1 MPTSNFKLFD
11 ENKANMLTDSEYSSN
26 AQRLNGVQSGVA
38 SSKLQNKFQYQASLV
53 AYAIAQLMVQNGYD
67 ATDSTAVTT
76 FVNNMSNTMLQKVID
91 KATTAQA
98 EEGTNN
104 IKWMTPALVKSEITK
119 IAPLVPAILSNE
131 TKALYGLGTDAVP
144 DDVLALLRYSSLD
157 NIVMKKFLTSQN
169 FVAPDNAS
177 GNEFL
182 AIVVGGGGG
191 GSAAGYSKRD
201 SAGGGS
207 GGITI
212 GKIKLTPG
220 ETYPVVVGAGGSGG
234 ISTSK
239 NMTSPGSD
247 GGSSSFVGLTALGGG
262 GATLDHGGDA
272 APNGGGG
279 GGIAYGENAGLRGG
293 NGGLYGGGGGAYG
306 VYNSASSQQSG
317 IGGNGGKYGGGGGG
331 YITAGTGGE
340 FGGNGG
346 NSRLSETAEI
356 GVEFGPE
363 TPFTYLDLFP
373 YKVEP
378 MAVSV
383 AKGYCA
389 GGGGYGSVGGEGE
402 TRSTS
407 NSSVAGGGGGFCGNG
422 GSALYGAGGGG
433 GFCSSGG
440 TGNTSYNS
448 MVAAGG
454 GGGFFADGGKAP
466 GGKGSVGG
474 AGGAGGHTGDSSST
488 RVRGGDG
495 GNGLVILIWRRAE
508 K

>member
-1 MPTSNFKLFD
+1 MQDRVPLFPGRV
-11 ENKANMLTDSEYSSN
+11 KMTPVAGQANTYDMERAD
-26 AQRLNGVQSGVA
+26 QP
-38 SSKLQNKFQYQASLV
+38 LQQ
-53 AYAIAQLMVQNGYD
+53 G
-67 ATDSTAVTT
+67 TP
-76 FVNNMSNTMLQKVID
+76 ID
-91 KATTAQA
+91 KATLLKDATA
-98 EEGTNN
+98 
-104 IKWMTPALVKSEITK
+104 
-119 IAPLVPAILSNE
+119 
-131 TKALYGLGTDAVP
+131 ALYGLGTSAVP

-157 NIVMKKFLTSQN
+157 NIIMKKFLTSQN

-212 GKIKLTPG
+212 GKITLTPG
-220 ETYPVVVGAGGSGG
+220 ENYPVVVGAGGSGG

-239 NMTSPGSD
+239 TMTSPGSD

-279 GGIAYGENAGLRGG
+279 GGASFGETGFRGG
-293 NGGLYGGGGGAYG
+293 HGGLYGGGGGCYG
-306 VYNSASSQQSG
+306 IYNSSSDTRG
-317 IGGNGGKYGGGGGG
+317 GVGGNGGKYGGGGGG
-331 YITAGTGGE
+331 YITAGNGGE

-346 NSRLSETAEI
+346 NSRLNEIAEI
-356 GVEFGPE
+356 GVEFGPD
-363 TPFTYLDLFP
+363 TPFTFLDLFP

-389 GGGGYGSVGGEGE
+389 GGGGYGSVGGDGG
-402 TRSTS
+402 SSLSS
-407 NSSVAGGGGGFCGNG
+407 NASEAGGGGGFCGNG
-422 GSALYGAGGGG
+422 GVAIECAGGGG

-440 TGNTSYNS
+440 NGNATYNN
-448 MVAAGG
+448 MIAAGG
-454 GGGFFADGGKAP
+454 GGGFFADGGNAP
-466 GGKGSVGG
+466 GGNGSVGG
-474 AGGAGGHTGDSSST
+474 AGGAGGHTGDSST
-488 RVRGGDG
+488 TNVRGGRG
-495 GNGLVILIWRRAE
+495 GDGLVILIWRRTE
-508 K
+508 Q